1 MMKRRGWTAGPLLIL
16 ILASA
21 CASAEPAEP
30 ALPADAAAVAR
41 AVVLCST
48 TLEELRAQLGEPTRD
63 GLLHR
68 VRVVSWIANWDSPT
82 KYLAV
87 MLDER
92 GVVVDLYWD
101 IPTEIPWTPR
111 DQCRRD

>member
-1 MMKRRGWTAGPLLIL
+1 MMKRIVWTAPSLPVLVL
-16 ILASA
+16 VAA
-21 CASAEPAEP
+21 CASSDPAP
-30 ALPADAAAVAR
+30 PTLPADANVVAR
-41 AVVLCST
+41 SVVLCST
-48 TLEELRAQLGEPTRD
+48 TLEELRARLGEPTRD
-63 GLLHR
+63 GLFHR
-68 VRVVSWIANWDSPT
+68 ARVVSWISSWDSPA

-101 IPTEIPWTPR
+101 IPTEIPWTPT